1 LAESVNFYLNAL
13 GDEYAPTVPNP
24 PLQQYSPYQT
34 DDIYCVDIASV
45 VKDENGNIVEN
56 NNLKL
61 QEFLA
66 VQSYSISPIRCDFN
80 KIAKD
85 YP

>member
-1 LAESVNFYLNAL
+1 MAGSVNFYLNAL
-13 GDEYAPTVPNP
+13 GDEYAPTVANP
-24 PLQQYSPYQT
+24 PLQRYSPYQT

-45 VKDENGNIVEN
+45 VKDGNGKIVEN
-56 NNLKL
+56 NDLKL

-66 VQSYSISPIRCDFN
+66 VQAYSIEPIPCDFN
-80 KIAKD
+80 KIARD

>member
-1 LAESVNFYLNAL
+1 LAESVNVYLNAL
-13 GDEYAPTVPNP
+13 ADEYAPSVPNP

-45 VKDENGNIVEN
+45 VKDATGNIVEN
-56 NNLKL
+56 NELKL

-66 VQSYSISPIRCDFN
+66 VQAYSIELIPCDFN

>member
-1 LAESVNFYLNAL
+1 MAQSVNFYLNELA
-13 GDEYAPTVPNP
+13 DEYAPSVPNP

-45 VKDENGNIVEN
+45 VKDGNREIVEN
-56 NNLKL
+56 NNLQL

-66 VQSYSISPIRCDFN
+66 VQAYCIGIIPCNFN

>member
-1 LAESVNFYLNAL
+1 MAESVSFYLNAL
-13 GDEYAPTVPNP
+13 GDEYAPTVSNP

-45 VKDENGNIVEN
+45 VKDDNGEIVEN
-56 NNLKL
+56 NNLQL

-66 VQSYSISPIRCDFN
+66 VQSYCIERIPCDFN

-85 YP
+85 YS